1 MEGSCLSIQ
10 IEFCLLIVVVV
21 VFSHQHVVVVVFQLS
36 ETLQVQTPA
45 VPPGQCQPPRV
56 VGKPKAREVQLRWG
70 PPCVGGGS
78 PVSVYSVEVCGAG
91 PQGST
96 GQEEVR
102 EVYQG
107 SEVDY
112 TVGSLLP
119 GRTYSFRLRAANK
132 AGVRHQTC
140 LIPLNAGKT

>member
-1 MEGSCLSIQ
+1 MKSKNKG
-10 IEFCLLIVVVV
+10 IVI
-21 VFSHQHVVVVVFQLS
+21 
-36 ETLQVQTPA
+36 
-45 VPPGQCQPPRV
+45 RV
-56 VGKPKAREVQLRWG
+56 SLPG

-78 PVSVYSVEVCGAG
+78 PVSVYSVEVCGSG

-107 SEVDY
+107 SEVDC

-132 AGVRHQTC
+132 AGVRQQTC
-140 LIPLNAGKT
+140 FIS